1 MRSPE
6 AKDQMTYRGFL
17 ADLMT
22 AEHDD
27 RARSRPNGGSPAP
40 APTPTASPAL
50 LALIS
55 FGLLLIPC

>member
-27 RARSRPNGGSPAP
+27 RARRRPNGGSP